1 MDYRRSR
8 QRDRILQIVKETN
21 THPTA
26 DWVYRNLK
34 KEIPGL
40 SLGTVYRNLN
50 VLLEQGLIQKLPFDN
65 TFDRFEGNV
74 APHYHLI
81 CEKCNTVEDFEMTV
95 SININKQV
103 EQKSSFKINRHRT
116 DFFGICKKCQHQ
128 STTNKEVPHERR
140 RKNHRNT

>member
-1 MDYRRSR
+1 MGYRKSH
-8 QRDRILQIVKETN
+8 QRDRILQLLIGTN
-21 THPTA
+21 SHPTA
-26 DWVYRNLK
+26 DWVYRKLK

-81 CEKCNTVEDFEMTV
+81 CEKCGAVEDFEMPV

-103 EQKSSFKINRHRT
+103 EQRCSFKINRHRT
-116 DFFGICKKCQHQ
+116 DFFGICVKCQHQ
-128 STTNKEVPHERR
+128 STTNKEALYERR
-140 RKNHRNT
+140 RKNNRYA